1 MLYVGAV
8 IIVSHYKSFL
18 NSVTTRTLALSRGD
32 LLDYAGN
39 YSFYEKEYEQD
50 QDLLKKQLENQQKE
64 IKQTQEF
71 IDRFRYKA
79 TKARQVQSRI
89 KQLEKM
95 EQIHIDE
102 SQEEISFH
110 FPPPE
115 RSGQIEIGRAH
126 V

>member
-39 YSFYEKEYEQD
+39 YSFYEKKYEQD

-79 TKARQVQSRI
+79 TKARQVQSR
-89 KQLEKM
+89 K
-95 EQIHIDE
+95 
-102 SQEEISFH
+102 
-110 FPPPE
+110 
-115 RSGQIEIGRAH
+115 IGRASCRER
-126 V
+126 VETEEVGECVDIDRQES